1 MKSKTKIVVG
11 LLMAVMLIFTLVGCG
26 GGALKKTPGE
36 EAAASLDTMLSA
48 LKGAD
53 VESINALAG
62 GEDVFA
68 DAEEAFGSADAAD
81 KILKAMFGHF
91 DYKIGTP
98 EEVDKSNVNV
108 PVTVTNVDMQKVV
121 DTWMSD
127 AMALAMS
134 DPSLASDEK
143 ALQAKIL
150 DMFAESVEKVASGDG
165 GTVTNEVVFPMTLKD
180 GKWDVSDT
188 VSDDVLDKLLGGM
201 MTAINGLS
209 GGQ

>member
-1 MKSKTKIVVG
+1 MKSKMKIVVG
-11 LLMAVMLIFTLVGCG
+11 LLMAIMLVFTLVGCG
-26 GGALKKTPGE
+26 GGAPKQSPAE
-36 EAAASLDTMLSA
+36 EAVASLDTMLSA

-53 VESINALAG
+53 VESINELAG

-81 KILKAMFGHF
+81 KVLKAMFGHF

-98 EEVDKSNVNV
+98 EQVDDSNVNV

-134 DPSLASDEK
+134 DPSIASDEK
-143 ALQAKIL
+143 ALQAKVL
-150 DMFAESVEKVASGDG
+150 EMFSESVENVASGDG

-180 GKWDVSDT
+180 GKWDVGSDI
-188 VSDDVLDKLLGGM
+188 SEDVLDKLFGGM

-209 GGQ
+209 GQ